1 MNNTITLS
9 EKAKQNRINELESK
23 LQIKNKVISGKE
35 KNNKKV
41 LKKYL

>member
-35 KNNKKV
+35 KIIKR
-41 LKKYL
+41 